1 MKKSDRAGAARRAG
15 AAQKQ
20 SNKRIDLRQYAPL
33 GLWLSLAA
41 ILSSGILLL
50 IKLLAKMGL
59 YTPPSVER
67 LNLALWIS
75 LGLAVIGPALY
86 SLLEPQR
93 VRAFLTGR
101 QARYGSNAAIM
112 LVAFLGILVAVNVIA
127 YQNPHQWDLTEDKQ
141 NSLAPETL
149 DTLKALP
156 QPVTAT
162 AFYTSRTPSTTAQ
175 ELLDRYKAHS
185 AGKFDYTLVDPD
197 QKPLAAQQAGIT
209 GDGKIYLQMGDQHEI
224 VSYASEQEITASLI
238 RLMNPGERSVYFL
251 TGHGERDIQKAGD
264 TAYTQVRAALEAK
277 NYKVQTLNLIAQN
290 QIPQDALAIIIAG
303 PQQPLSTQEMTLIE
317 SFVARGGALIAM
329 QEPLPLTNFGTSPDP
344 LADYLSNTWGITY
357 NNDIVID
364 PNSNQPIV
372 AVANSY
378 SPHLITEK
386 LQGLVSFYPTARSL
400 AVSTEGLTANSSGA
414 YATPLVITID
424 RAWGETDFDA
434 LQNNQVSYDQSLDF
448 PGPLTLGVAAEN
460 PNQKSRLVVFGD
472 ADFASDGFYGQYANG
487 DMLINAIDWA
497 AQQENLIHLTAKEPI
512 TRTLNMPGNTAQLL
526 IGFMLICAIPG
537 LIVAAGIVAWL
548 KRRVRG

>member
-1 MKKSDRAGAARRAG
+1 MKKSDRVG

-20 SNKRIDLRQYAPL
+20 SQKQSKKRTDLRQYAPL

-41 ILSSGILLL
+41 SLSSGILLL

-75 LGLAVIGPALY
+75 LGLVVIGPALY

-93 VRAFLTGR
+93 VRDFLTGR

-112 LVAFLGILVAVNVIA
+112 LVAFLGILVIVNVIT

-303 PQQPLSTQEMTLIE
+303 PQQPLSTQEMNLIE
-317 SFVARGGALIAM
+317 SFVATGGALIAM

-364 PNSNQPIV
+364 PDSNQPIV

-400 AVSTEGLTANSSGA
+400 AVSTNSSGA

-448 PGPLTLGVAAEN
+448 PGPLTLAVATEQVLRIED
-460 PNQKSRLVVFGD
+460 PVRKSRLVVFGD
-472 ADFASDGFYGQYANG
+472 SDFASDSFYGQYANG

-512 TRTLNMPGNTAQLL
+512 TRTLNMPSNTAQLL

>member
-1 MKKSDRAGAARRAG
+1 MKKSVEKS
-15 AAQKQ
+15 KQ
-20 SNKRIDLRQYAPL
+20 RSNLLKYAPL
-33 GLWLSLAA
+33 GLWISLAA
-41 ILSSGILLL
+41 TLSAGILLV

-59 YTPPSVER
+59 YTPPSLDK
-67 LNLALWIS
+67 LNLALWIC
-75 LGLAVIGPALY
+75 LGLVIIGPALY
-86 SLLEPQR
+86 ALLDPQR

-112 LVAFLGILVAVNVIA
+112 LVAFLGILAVVNVITF
-127 YQNPHQWDLTEDKQ
+127 QNPHQWDLTEDKQ
-141 NSLAPETL
+141 NTLAPETL
-149 DTLKALP
+149 AALKALP

-162 AFYTSRTPSTTAQ
+162 AFYTSRTPSTAAQ
-175 ELLDRYKAHS
+175 ELLDRYKANS

-224 VSYASEQEITASLI
+224 VSYASEREITAALI
-238 RLMNPGERSVYFL
+238 RSMNPGERSIYFL

-264 TAYTQVRAALEAK
+264 TAYTLVRAALEAK

-290 QIPQDALAIIIAG
+290 QIPADALAIIIAG
-303 PQQPLSTQEMTLIE
+303 PQKPVSAAEVTLLE
-317 SFVARGGALIAM
+317 AYLATGGALIVM
-329 QEPLPLTNFGTSPDP
+329 EEPLVLTNFGASPHP
-344 LADYLSNTWGITY
+344 LADYLSNSWGITY

-400 AVSTEGLTANSSGA
+400 IISLNSSGVN
-414 YATPLVITID
+414 ATPLVITID

-434 LQNNQVSYDQSLDF
+434 LQKNQVGYDQSLDF
-448 PGPLTLGVAAEN
+448 PGPLTLAVAAEN
-460 PNQKSRLVVFGD
+460 SSQKSRLVAFGD
-472 ADFASDGFYGQYANG
+472 SDFASDIFYGQYANG

-497 AQQENLIHLTAKEPI
+497 AQQETLIQLTVKEPI
-512 TRTLNMPGNTAQLL
+512 TRTLNMPSNLTQLL
-526 IGFMLICAIPG
+526 LGFMLLCVIPG
-537 LIVAAGIVAWL
+537 LIIAAGIAAWL
-548 KRRVRG
+548 RRRVRG

>member
-1 MKKSDRAGAARRAG
+1 MKT
-15 AAQKQ
+15 
-20 SNKRIDLRQYAPL
+20 
-33 GLWLSLAA
+33 WF
-41 ILSSGILLL
+41 
-50 IKLLAKMGL
+50 
-59 YTPPSVER
+59 
-67 LNLALWIS
+67 W
-75 LGLAVIGPALY
+75 
-86 SLLEPQR
+86 
-93 VRAFLTGR
+93 
-101 QARYGSNAAIM
+101 IM
-112 LVAFLGILVAVNVIA
+112 LVAFLGILVVVNVIA

-303 PQQPLSTQEMTLIE
+303 PQQPLSIQEMNLIE
-317 SFVARGGALIAM
+317 SFVATGGALIAM
-329 QEPLPLTNFGTSPDP
+329 QEPLPMTNFGTSPDP

-364 PNSNQPIV
+364 PDSNQPIV

-400 AVSTEGLTANSSGA
+400 AVSTNSSGA

-448 PGPLTLGVAAEN
+448 PGPLTLVVAIED
-460 PNQKSRLVVFGD
+460 PVRKSRLVVFGD
-472 ADFASDGFYGQYANG
+472 SDFASDSFYGQYANG

-512 TRTLNMPGNTAQLL
+512 TRTLNMPSNTAQLL